1 MYKNPN
7 GDKTNIERQFLLA
20 HRLKQNKY
28 SDDLESGDASMMA
41 RWRWLVGDELMSFL
55 IELWFDTRYQYV
67 CVEHQLVLL
76 SFAIFYYTIPQS
88 HIHRKN
94 QRDADWCWLVGWLV
108 EWNIFFSFFSPLLSI
123 HQKNRKNINNNNNS
137 NQKIEKNLVGAAVL
151 ANDNS
156 SCLGFFHFY
165 FSFRLHISSRPTIQK
180 NIDNNKNIYMK
191 RKRILLKILAA
202 IVTVAILNAIYIWK
216 RISLFWSAAFISQTK
231 NHYENIEEII
241 NHR

>member
-55 IELWFDTRYQYV
+55 IELWFDTRY
-67 CVEHQLVLL
+67 H
-76 SFAIFYYTIPQS
+76 
-88 HIHRKN
+88 
-94 QRDADWCWLVGWLV
+94 
-108 EWNIFFSFFSPLLSI
+108 
-123 HQKNRKNINNNNNS
+123 

-156 SCLGFFHFY
+156 SCLGC
-165 FSFRLHISSRPTIQK
+165 
-180 NIDNNKNIYMK
+180 
-191 RKRILLKILAA
+191 
-202 IVTVAILNAIYIWK
+202 
-216 RISLFWSAAFISQTK
+216 ISLRAQRYKRTLTTTK
-231 NHYENIEEII
+231 IYT
-241 NHR
+241 